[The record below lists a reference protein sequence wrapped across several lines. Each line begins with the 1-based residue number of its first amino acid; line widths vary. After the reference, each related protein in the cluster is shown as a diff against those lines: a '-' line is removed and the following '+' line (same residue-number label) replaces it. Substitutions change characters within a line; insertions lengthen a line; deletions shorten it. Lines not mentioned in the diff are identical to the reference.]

1 MSTSLLLHHKYVPC
15 WKHCFPWIESDS
27 TYACAYECHSRRFLL
42 SSLTLAEKL
51 ISSPPSPAS
60 RLAAITER
68 PFSLL
73 FIFHLSL
80 LKSPWIHLLG
90 LKAVCLQGKK
100 KKNLTKMSTL
110 IFIYIIAMFPCL
122 HSFNKFIGYLFY
134 PTLPYA
140 VRHFWFPFL
149 QIRNWKSKNITKL
162 PIPDHRQPRIQIW
175 VFFFFNPVQ

>member
-1 MSTSLLLHHKYVPC
+1 MPQQEIFIVLFGACWETDLFSTKSSIRTCSHYRKAFFSFVYFPSVIAKISLDTSLGVKSC
-15 WKHCFPWIESDS
+15 
-27 TYACAYECHSRRFLL
+27 L
-42 SSLTLAEKL
+42 SARE
-51 ISSPPSPAS
+51 
-60 RLAAITER
+60 
-68 PFSLL
+68 
-73 FIFHLSL
+73 
-80 LKSPWIHLLG
+80 
-90 LKAVCLQGKK
+90 

-175 VFFFFNPVQ
+175 VFFFLIQFNNLCLLISCLVRLCLM